1 MALLATGYGP
11 SARLCFDG
19 DEEKYE
25 LWEVKFLAHLRL
37 QKLHDVL
44 HQDPDDGEEDGEE
57 DSGDDH
63 AERNARVFAEL
74 VHKLDDKSLSL
85 VIRDANNDGKK
96 ALEILRGHYLGKSH
110 PRIIALYTELTSLK
124 KEDDET
130 VTNYIIRIEKTVSSL
145 EKAGEEVS
153 QGLLVAMALKGLPD
167 SYSAFTT
174 VITQK
179 DKEVTFSE
187 FKTAL
192 KAFEETVKSRR

>member
-1 MALLATGYGP
+1 MALLATAYGP

-25 LWEVKFLAHLRL
+25 LREVKFLAHLRL
-37 QKLHDVL
+37 QKLHDVFD
-44 HQDPDDGEEDGEE
+44 QDPEDGEE
-57 DSGDDH
+57 DSGDDY

-74 VHKLDDKSLSL
+74 VQKLDAKSLSL

-96 ALEILRGHYLGKSH
+96 VLEILLGHYLGKSH
-110 PRIIALYTELTSLK
+110 PRIIAMYTELTSLK

-153 QGLLVAMALKGLPD
+153 QG
-167 SYSAFTT
+167 
-174 VITQK
+174 
-179 DKEVTFSE
+179 
-187 FKTAL
+187 
-192 KAFEETVKSRR
+192 